1 MARKKIKKKDSS
13 NPSSDRGADD
23 AQDDFVIQGPRR
35 PGSVNTASQRR
46 QRRDSDADADSTK
59 RSNSSD
65 DVSTNS
71 AETARSSI
79 SAASDSPAEPVRTT
93 TGTDPNKGMESL
105 SHSHGVTLS
114 ENQTQEGEGSETRTQ
129 QPLGDEARETRVT
142 NPRTMKP
149 SDPNVVVNTNLTD
162 AHEQGMA
169 EGDWDIDHQS
179 SSIQPLVTTPEMH
192 PSDLV
197 SVGDMPPGGHPTILA
212 NTTPL

>member
-1 MARKKIKKKDSS
+1 
-13 NPSSDRGADD
+13 
-23 AQDDFVIQGPRR
+23 
-35 PGSVNTASQRR
+35 
-46 QRRDSDADADSTK
+46 
-59 RSNSSD
+59 
-65 DVSTNS
+65 
-71 AETARSSI
+71 
-79 SAASDSPAEPVRTT
+79 
-93 TGTDPNKGMESL
+93 MESL
-105 SHSHGVTLS
+105 SRSHGESLS
-114 ENQTQEGEGSETRTQ
+114 ENQTSAGEGSETRTQ